1 MNPMT
6 DDRRDL
12 ESSAPR
18 GGEADARFRALA
30 DALPHFVWLARNDG
44 AVEFVNRALLDAT
57 GLTSEE
63 VLEHGWASAVHP
75 DDLPRTVEV
84 WAEARATEQPRCLDF
99 RLRRR
104 DGSYRW
110 YAVSA
115 TPLRDDRGRV
125 TGWLGSNVD
134 VHESRVLAERFQSTL
149 DSIHDGFVMLDE
161 DGRVDFAN
169 STARVLLG
177 SDDVTVEGASVE
189 DAYPV
194 LARLLSRH
202 VEELDPTLDAEL
214 QLSSGIW
221 VEIRAHATS
230 WHGRAIYIRDVSDR
244 RRAELATMTSE
255 ERFRLLA
262 RATHDAVWDWD
273 IVTNRIW
280 WGQGYFHAFGIDPEA
295 IVPELSTWT
304 SRIHDDDRAR
314 VLDTLTR
321 SVEARDEAWSAE
333 YRFRRADGTYAH
345 VVDRGYL
352 LLDDGGTPIRM
363 VGGMLDLTRRIETEA
378 RLREQAELLEAA
390 SDAILV
396 RDLEGRVLYL
406 NRRAEELY
414 GWARDEAVG
423 RDVRVMQFA
432 RTIESFEQANAE
444 VLRRGEWSGELEQG
458 TRDGRRLVTRGRWTQ
473 LAERDG
479 RARSVLVIN
488 TDVTEEKERATQMAR
503 AQRLESIGTLAGGIA
518 HDLNN
523 VLLPILFS
531 AELLL
536 DDERDSERREDLSAI
551 ATAARRGAAMIRQL
565 LAFARGS
572 ETHHT
577 TVDLRSVVGEV
588 VALIRETFPKSIAIE
603 VVPTASACRVEGD
616 ATHLHQV
623 LMNLC
628 VNARDAMPDGGRL
641 VIELQTLPAD
651 RVPEARE
658 GTEVCAIVSVRD
670 TGTGMTRE
678 VRERIFEPFFTT
690 KAVGEGSGLGLSTS
704 HALVRGHGGV
714 ITVESEVGVGSEFRV
729 ILPALDDDAP
739 VRRPPSSMPS
749 PTGGGEVVLV
759 IDDEE
764 PTRRLLARTLS
775 RHGYRVLVACD
786 GREGLATFLAHRSE
800 VALVVTDMAMPTMD
814 GPAFIRALREIDPSA
829 RVIGSSGLELP
840 DPSLVTAFLPKP
852 YTPDGVLKAIRAVL
866 EP

>member
-1 MNPMT
+1 MISMT
-6 DDRRDL
+6 DRREL

-30 DALPHFVWLARNDG
+30 DALQHFVWLARNDG

-63 VLEHGWASAVHP
+63 VLEHGWAGAVHP
-75 DDLPRTVEV
+75 EVLPRTLQV
-84 WAEARATEQPRCLDF
+84 WAEARESGQARCLDF
-99 RLRRR
+99 RLRHR

-115 TPLRDDRGRV
+115 APLRDEDGQV

-161 DGRVDFAN
+161 NGRVDFAN
-169 STARVLLG
+169 VTARALLG
-177 SDDVTVEGASVE
+177 THEVVEGAPVE
-189 DAYPV
+189 HAYPV

-202 VEELDPTLDAEL
+202 AEDLDPTLDAEL
-214 QLSSGIW
+214 QLPSGVW
-221 VEIRAHATS
+221 VEVRAHTTS
-230 WHGRAIYIRDVSDR
+230 WRGRAIYIRDVSDR
-244 RRAELATMTSE
+244 RRAELATLTSE

-304 SRIHDDDRAR
+304 SRIHDDDRER
-314 VLDTLTR
+314 VLDTLSR
-321 SVEARDEAWSAE
+321 SVEARDEAWSAQ

-352 LLDDGGTPIRM
+352 LLDDRGTPIRM

-396 RDLEGRVLYL
+396 RDLDGRVLYL

-423 RDVRVMQFA
+423 RDVRELQFS
-432 RTIESFEQANAE
+432 RTPESFDQANAE
-444 VLRRGEWSGELEQG
+444 VLRNGEWSGELEQV
-458 TRDGRRLVTRGRWTQ
+458 TRDGRLLVTRGRWTL

-479 RARSVLVIN
+479 RPRSVLVIN
-488 TDVTEEKERATQMAR
+488 TDVTEEKARATQMAR

-536 DDERDSERREDLSAI
+536 DDERDAERREDLSAI

-577 TVDLRSVVGEV
+577 ILDLRAVVGEV
-588 VALIRETFPKSIAIE
+588 VALIRETFPKSITID
-603 VVPTASACRVEGD
+603 VVTTSRPCRVEGD

-628 VNARDAMPDGGRL
+628 VNARDAMANGGRL
-641 VIELQTLPAD
+641 SIELHTLPAD
-651 RVPEARE
+651 RVPEAPDGAE
-658 GTEVCAIVSVRD
+658 TCAVVSVRD
-670 TGTGMTRE
+670 TGSGMSRE

-714 ITVESEVGVGSEFRV
+714 IAVESEPDQGSLFRV
-729 ILPALDDDAP
+729 ILPALDDDVP
-739 VRRPPSSMPS
+739 IRRAPSSMPS

-764 PTRRLLARTLS
+764 PTRRLLSRTLS
-775 RHGYRVLVACD
+775 RHGYQVLVASD
-786 GREGLATFLAHRSE
+786 GREGLATFLAHRTQ

-814 GPAFIRALREIDPSA
+814 GASFVRALREVDATVP
-829 RVIGSSGLELP
+829 VIATSGLELA
-840 DPSLVTAFLPKP
+840 DAASVSAFLPKP
-852 YTPDGVLKAIRAVL
+852 YTPDAVLQAIRRVL